1 MAGMVF
7 HLNEASRARHAAALA
22 NVRNLLAEMPDVKV
36 EVVIQG
42 DAIDAVIRRDRDA
55 DLVAQIH
62 ALSQQGVVFA
72 VCRNTMRGR
81 GLTPDDLLEDT
92 AVVPSAVGELL
103 RRQLEGYAYIK
114 P

>member
-1 MAGMVF
+1 MAGIVF

-22 NVRNLLAEMPDVKV
+22 NIRNLLAEMPDVKV
-36 EVVIQG
+36 ELVIQG
-42 DAIDAVIRRDRDA
+42 DAIDAVIRRDQ
-55 DLVAQIH
+55 DLGDQIH

-72 VCRNTMRGR
+72 VCRNTMRSR
-81 GLTPDDLLEDT
+81 GLTRDDLLEDVT
-92 AVVPSAVGELL
+92 VVPSAVGELL